1 MQKIDIAAVIKL
13 KIHSRD
19 DAEILEGDM
28 FLEAFRV
35 GVCTISNCD
44 QSSYTNV

>member
-1 MQKIDIAAVIKL
+1 MQKIDIAAFIKL

-35 GVCTISNCD
+35 GACTISKFE
-44 QSSYTNV
+44 QSPY